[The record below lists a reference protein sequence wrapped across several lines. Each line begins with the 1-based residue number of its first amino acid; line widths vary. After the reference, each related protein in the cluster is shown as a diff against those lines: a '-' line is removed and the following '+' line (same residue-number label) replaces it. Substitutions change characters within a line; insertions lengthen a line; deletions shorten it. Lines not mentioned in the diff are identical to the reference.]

1 MAAIPAPTNRL
12 TIWHGVSN
20 LAIMSYEGIIYL
32 WHYLLLQQQCHF
44 SLLRCYDSCVTLS
57 PSEYHMWKINTFTFI
72 RTGCPK
78 KMSLCEM
85 VEVRISLNTPSF
97 SIDVMSRI
105 WLTLDPPK
113 AKLGG
118 VLEAKISPPIKCCPI
133 LPKNFWSFLG
143 VLLAPWL
150 HQQLCLEPPCP
161 LKLN

>member
-1 MAAIPAPTNRL
+1 MMINMAAIPAPTKRL

-20 LAIMSYEGIIYL
+20 LAIMSYEGIISL

-97 SIDVMSRI
+97 SIDVMRRI

-118 VLEAKISPPIKCCPI
+118 GSWRQK
-133 LPKNFWSFLG
+133 
-143 VLLAPWL
+143 LAP
-150 HQQLCLEPPCP
+150 QLNVVQFCQ
-161 LKLN
+161 KIFGASWGSY